1 VFLKMKEQDVKNQIL
16 LRKLAGL
23 IFMEFNYLK

>member
-1 VFLKMKEQDVKNQIL
+1 MKEQDVKNQIL